1 MLLCVWKGP
10 NSTLV
15 EGSALGLKSETYCYV
30 HKHDSHIKFSNEF
43 SIFSPQ
49 DDLHIAL
56 AGNRFKVCGLINFVC

>member
-15 EGSALGLKSETYCYV
+15 EGSALGLKSETY
-30 HKHDSHIKFSNEF
+30 SHIKFSNEF

-56 AGNRFKVCGLINFVC
+56 ADNRFKVCGLINFVC